1 MRSVNGIQLLHL
13 IRQSGPISRA
23 GLAKLSKLS
32 KPTVSEQINRLLAL
46 DVVVEI
52 GPGNAAVTGGK
63 RPTMVAFHAN
73 AGRVA
78 GIGIG
83 SEETQIALADLQ
95 GEIKARIRISTSPEQ
110 GARKLLGRI
119 ERSLASLR
127 ARDGGVLRTIA
138 IGVPGRVD
146 CTTGTVLESGSV
158 FDWKTINLQTPFEER
173 FGCPVL
179 VDNDVNVALV
189 AELRHGAARGARSAV
204 LIQVDTGIGSAMAI
218 HGRIHHGSHWA
229 AGEIGHL
236 AVDRPVSKHI
246 SPRGQLE
253 SVVGA
258 DQIRKRV
265 RKAAR
270 ESSLLSRLLRE
281 QPEATALFSAAR
293 QKDRVAARIVA
304 DVVHH
309 LSVAVAQQA
318 LAYDPDIV
326 LLSGESFLNALP
338 DIRKFLSRTIPW
350 SPKVEPAA
358 FGEEAVLIGSID
370 MALTSAY
377 EQMSRRL
384 QSS

>member
-1 MRSVNGIQLLHL
+1 MNGIQLLNL

-52 GPGNAAVTGGK
+52 GPANAAITGGK
-63 RPTMVAFHAN
+63 RPTLVAFHAN
-73 AGRVA
+73 AGRVV

-83 SEETQIALADLQ
+83 SERTQIAMADLQ
-95 GEIKARIRISTSPEQ
+95 GEIKSRTDIVTSPKQ
-110 GARKLLGRI
+110 GARRLLSRI
-119 ERSLASLR
+119 ERSISAMV
-127 ARDGGVLRTIA
+127 ARDGGDLQTIA

-146 CTTGTVLESGSV
+146 CTAGTILESGSV
-158 FDWKTINLQTPFEER
+158 FGWNNVEVRTPLEKR
-173 FGCPVL
+173 LGRPVL
-179 VDNDVNVALV
+179 IDNDVNVALV
-189 AELRHGAARGARSAV
+189 AELRHGAARGANNAV
-204 LIQVDTGIGSAMAI
+204 LVRVDTGIGSAVAI
-218 HGRIHHGSHWA
+218 HGRIHHGAHWA

-236 AVDRPVSKHI
+236 ALDRPVSKRV

-253 SVVGA
+253 SIVGA

-270 ESSLLSRLLRE
+270 ESAVLSRLLRE
-281 QPEATALFSAAR
+281 QPEAAALFAAAR
-293 QKDRVAARIVA
+293 QKDEVAVRVAA

-309 LSVAVAQQA
+309 LSVAVAHQA

-326 LLSGESFLNALP
+326 LLSGESFLHALP

-350 SPKVEPAA
+350 SPKVEQAA
-358 FGEEAVLIGSID
+358 FGGEAVLIGSVD
-370 MALTSAY
+370 MALTSVY

-384 QSS
+384 RAS